1 MSKLKLAYILSL
13 RNAAADK
20 AGQYIEYKGEK
31 QYMMSPLEYLVT
43 SLNETPLGDAYS
55 LETVIYDD
63 DEGSIKDQEKLKDYG
78 FCRHPGRPW
87 ILPQELLVSGRH
99 IDDLFCSIPS
109 TYRRLPSDSP
119 DRLPAK
125 STFEK
130 SLLEKLVAI
139 EADVVVLDGLLVIL
153 DELIRPQSPFYRKIV
168 NIHPGIT
175 RQDSPYQRRGASA
188 TLDALYGAQGKKV
201 INWQTMETESTPAIN
216 KTGAS
221 LHFVDS
227 GIDSGEVIYD
237 LLETHIEPDDSII
250 ELRWRNFNKSLFPTL
265 HEGLETLKNNITAS
279 QHAELI
285 E

>member
-63 DEGSIKDQEKLKDYG
+63 DEGSINDQEKLKDYG
-78 FCRHPGRPW
+78 FYRQLEKPW
-87 ILPQELLVSGRH
+87 ILPQKLSVQGFP

-109 TYRRLPSDSP
+109 TYRRLPINSP

-130 SLLEKLVAI
+130 SLLEKLAAVD
-139 EADVVVLDGLLVIL
+139 ADIVVLDGLLVIL
-153 DELIRPQSPFYRKIV
+153 DELIRPKSPFYRKIV

-175 RQDSPYQRRGASA
+175 RLRSPYQRRGASA
-188 TLDALYGAQGKKV
+188 TLDALYGALGKRV
-201 INWQTMETESTPAIN
+201 INWQTMETASIPAIN

-221 LHFVDS
+221 LHYVDS

-237 LLETHIEPDDSII
+237 LLETDIEPDDSII
-250 ELRWRNFNKSLFPTL
+250 ELRWRNFNKSLFPAL
-265 HEGLETLKNNITAS
+265 HEGLEALKNDITAS
-279 QHAELI
+279 
-285 E
+285 

>member
-20 AGQYIEYKGEK
+20 AGQYIEYKGKK

-78 FCRHPGRPW
+78 FYRQFEKPW
-87 ILPQELLVSGRH
+87 ILPQKLSVQGCP
-99 IDDLFCSIPS
+99 IDDFFCSIPS
-109 TYRRLPSDSP
+109 TYRRLPIDSF
-119 DRLPAK
+119 DRPLAK

-130 SLLEKLVAI
+130 SLLEKLAAVD
-139 EADVVVLDGLLVIL
+139 ADVVVLDGLLVIL

-175 RQDSPYQRRGASA
+175 HQGSLYQRRGASA
-188 TLDALYGAQGKKV
+188 TLDALYGALGKRV
-201 INWQTMETESTPAIN
+201 INWQTMKTESVPAIN

-221 LHFVDS
+221 LHYVDS

-237 LLETHIEPDDSII
+237 LLETHIEPDDTII
-250 ELRWRNFNKSLFPTL
+250 ELRWRNFNKSLFPAL
-265 HEGLETLKNNITAS
+265 HEGLEALKNDITAS
-279 QHAELI
+279 
-285 E
+285 

>member
-78 FCRHPGRPW
+78 FCRQLGKPW
-87 ILPQELLVSGRH
+87 ILPQELFVKGCH

-109 TYRRLPSDSP
+109 TYRRLPTDSP

-130 SLLEKLVAI
+130 SLLEKLVAVG
-139 EADVVVLDGLLVIL
+139 ADVVVLDGLLVIL

-168 NIHPGIT
+168 NIHPGLT

-188 TLDALYGAQGKKV
+188 TFDALYAAQGKKV
-201 INWQTMETESTPAIN
+201 INWQTMETESVPAIN

-221 LHFVDS
+221 LHYVDS

-237 LLETHIEPDDSII
+237 LLETHIDPDDSII
-250 ELRWRNFNKSLFPTL
+250 ELRWRNFNKSLFPAL
-265 HEGLETLKNNITAS
+265 HEGLEALKNDIKAS
-279 QHAELI
+279 STC
-285 E
+285 